1 MNNPYETTSSNLI
14 NSYYPQKINDAIYQ
28 SIQNIKNPFEQI
40 SYNSFYQ
47 NSFNNS
53 IFQFNDQTNILN
65 QLNDLNHPQYL
76 PSYSFIQD
84 QNIYLNKIN
93 QIQFQNYN
101 YLPIQ
106 RNYSNQVINYYPN
119 FISQKVNIN
128 QNLSSQPLI
137 KRETKINEKPNKTE
151 KKIMFKTTKNNID
164 INIKIEDLKKE
175 ENQNEND
182 KTKNYYNCTF
192 PNCNKIFSKEL
203 NFKEHIRTHTGEKP
217 FKCLFPNCNKSFT
230 QQGNLKKHE
239 KIHLGNKNYICNICE
254 KKFSANYNLKIHYR
268 SHINEKPFKCTFSNC
283 NKSFYDKGNLKYHER
298 TVHKR
303 ENSIFPY
310 SCEHMGCNKKF
321 KTLKDKLAHHYENEI
336 KCSIERKELIKLL
349 QKYKILLKYIIK
361 EKNIDVEKNKYVN
374 HLKQV
379 YEDIQKKLIDNEL
392 FAHYLGNDFY
402 SDCINVEIE
411 EKETEHSSSKA
422 D

>member
-137 KRETKINEKPNKTE
+137 KRETKLLCHYSME
-151 KKIMFKTTKNNID
+151 KK
-164 INIKIEDLKKE
+164 
-175 ENQNEND
+175 
-182 KTKNYYNCTF
+182 
-192 PNCNKIFSKEL
+192 
-203 NFKEHIRTHTGEKP
+203 
-217 FKCLFPNCNKSFT
+217 
-230 QQGNLKKHE
+230 
-239 KIHLGNKNYICNICE
+239 
-254 KKFSANYNLKIHYR
+254 
-268 SHINEKPFKCTFSNC
+268 
-283 NKSFYDKGNLKYHER
+283 
-298 TVHKR
+298 
-303 ENSIFPY
+303 
-310 SCEHMGCNKKF
+310 
-321 KTLKDKLAHHYENEI
+321 
-336 KCSIERKELIKLL
+336 
-349 QKYKILLKYIIK
+349 
-361 EKNIDVEKNKYVN
+361 
-374 HLKQV
+374 
-379 YEDIQKKLIDNEL
+379 
-392 FAHYLGNDFY
+392 
-402 SDCINVEIE
+402 
-411 EKETEHSSSKA
+411 
-422 D
+422 